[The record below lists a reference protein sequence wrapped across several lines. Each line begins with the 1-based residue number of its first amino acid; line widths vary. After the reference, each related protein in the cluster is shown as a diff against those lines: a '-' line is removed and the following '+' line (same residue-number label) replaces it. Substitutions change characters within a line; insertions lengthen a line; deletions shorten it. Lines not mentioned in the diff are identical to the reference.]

1 MALQGAEG
9 ATLDK
14 LVARDLTPR
23 ELRQSR
29 MLEEYAVGYEIEFK
43 KADNTFVASASVG
56 TEGEFI
62 LYHQASGNWRDYVI
76 DDILERE
83 FGNAAVI
90 FSAARPPSASVRYK
104 DPERIRAPHA
114 HSRITYAYKIN
125 TLRLTQAHV
134 AAMAG
139 RLARYFGR
147 IGITVTYQ
155 DVPRQLYENSG
166 LPAGKLQ
173 VHTHASL

>member
-23 ELRQSR
+23 ELKQNR
-29 MLEEYAVGYEIEFK
+29 MLEEYAVGYEIEFNN
-43 KADNTFVASASVG
+43 ADYTFVAIASVG
-56 TEGEFI
+56 TDGEFI
-62 LYHQASGNWRDYVI
+62 LYHQARGNWRDYAI

-90 FSAARPPSASVRYK
+90 FATVRPPSASVRYK
-104 DPERIRAPHA
+104 DPEKIQAPHA

-125 TLRLTQAHV
+125 TLRLTQARV
-134 AAMAG
+134 AAMAE
-139 RLARYFGR
+139 RLARHFDR
-147 IGITVTYQ
+147 ISITVTYQ
-155 DVPRQLYENSG
+155 NVPRELYKNSG

-173 VHTHASL
+173 GHTHALL